1 MTPADLRAAARALYE
16 RHAVALGLDPWRDA
30 PWRDAPP
37 TPGQRRAL
45 PYAAQAREQALTD
58 DDART
63 IRAVA
68 IDPDAAGKGAAH
80 DVIAVTA
87 GYRDAR
93 KADTRARGGTPPD
106 AHTPRPD
113 VSPPDA
119 GRLELVRAVLDA
131 DAWTLAAVRA
141 ALGRGAR

>member
-1 MTPADLRAAARALYE
+1 MTPADLRSAARALYE
-16 RHAVALGLDPWRDA
+16 RHADALGLDPWRDA

-45 PYAAQAREQALTD
+45 TYAAGAREQALTD

-68 IDPDAAGKGAAH
+68 IDPDSAGKGAAH

-93 KADTRARGGTPPD
+93 KADTRARVAAPPA

-113 VSPPDA
+113 GPPSDA
-119 GRLELVRAVLDA
+119 GRIELVRAVLDA
-131 DAWTLAAVRA
+131 DAWTLMAVRA
-141 ALGRGAR
+141 ALGRGGR